1 MARKWVFQLFKLPVI
16 RTKFLSPLDLDDD
29 TEGYSWSRIKTLNY
43 ASYTELV
50 RMVKIL
56 RFRRPEGLAY
66 PRYYFEVRKFHGWPK
81 WFFSREFRLS
91 PTLQIK
97 ANILILFV
105 GYMNVSYE
113 KHKHGNLTTTTTSLL
128 LLTTKIFFY
137 KNNILLNVL
146 NLLFVWFEVP
156 KCSYRVYFFLV

>member
-1 MARKWVFQLFKLPVI
+1 MKFQEKHIIKRSMNINVIYWINERKWKISGNFCSVVI
-16 RTKFLSPLDLDDD
+16 DKFL
-29 TEGYSWSRIKTLNY
+29 
-43 ASYTELV
+43 
-50 RMVKIL
+50 KIW
-56 RFRRPEGLAY
+56 Y
-66 PRYYFEVRKFHGWPK
+66 PRHFISGEYFYNELKKKKKKNTLKRYFSFKFR
-81 WFFSREFRLS
+81 SS
-91 PTLQIK
+91 PTLQLK
-97 ANILILFV
+97 ANVLILLV